1 MSMRTRE
8 HASVARQA
16 RKRDVRSLIEA
27 LERRPAPS
35 ATGKAGFEAARAR
48 RAAALALRDF
58 DEPRVVRALCSAL
71 REPDETV
78 RTAIVQSLASLRDPA
93 SIPDLAAAV
102 AKWSEPRFAVPRK
115 AALDGLSQFRDPR
128 ACTEL
133 ATALAR
139 RAGRGP
145 VTIDDKIALASVAR
159 ADATGTAAGHVAR
172 ALVPLLREERG
183 GVAARAEELLT
194 VFPVESVDPLI
205 AELRYGRARSR
216 AAHALGATSS
226 GDAVH
231 ALIEVLQ
238 DESRE
243 VRAAAAE
250 ALGAVGDPIAAG
262 PLEAA
267 LSDSDELVR
276 SAASKAL
283 GGLGLAT
290 TAAGIAR
297 AAAPPSASGARTV
310 STLRSTR
317 GALTRLRRRRSRRR
331 GRSK

>member
-1 MSMRTRE
+1 
-8 HASVARQA
+8 V
-16 RKRDVRSLIEA
+16 
-27 LERRPAPS
+27 ERAPLRPA
-35 ATGKAGFEAARAR
+35 AEG
-48 RAAALALRDF
+48 ALDALIQF
-58 DEPRVVRALCSAL
+58 
-71 REPDETV
+71 REP
-78 RTAIVQSLASLRDPA
+78 Q
-93 SIPDLAAAV
+93 
-102 AKWSEPRFAVPRK
+102 
-115 AALDGLSQFRDPR
+115 

-139 RAGRGP
+139 RAGGGP
-145 VTIDDKIALASVAR
+145 VTSDDKIALASAAQ

-172 ALVPLLREERG
+172 ALGALVREERG

-205 AELRYGRARSR
+205 EELRSGQARSR

-226 GDAVH
+226 GEAVH
-231 ALIEVLQ
+231 ALLVAFQYEF
-238 DESRE
+238 RK
-243 VRAAAAE
+243 VRAAAAQ

-267 LSDSDELVR
+267 LSDSDDLVR

-290 TAAGIAR
+290 TTAGIAR
-297 AAAPPSASGARTV
+297 AAAPPSASRARTAAG
-310 STLRSTR
+310 LRSPR
-317 GALTRLRRRRSRRR
+317 GALTRLRRRRSRQR